1 MRKSEANMLLEHL
14 EDTYEGS
21 LKLEVWNLEG
31 RGHPF
36 NLPGLEHP
44 YFVVGVRPEGEQGT
58 VPVRQENHEESEQ
71 IVVWNTEGK
80 RMSVKS
86 VKARKLTS
94 QLKLEESDV
103 YIYDTRRREFV
114 PAEKFRLP
122 PNPS

>member
-14 EDTYEGS
+14 KDTYEGP
-21 LKLEVWNLEG
+21 LKLEVWDLQG

-36 NLPGLEHP
+36 NLPQLEHP
-44 YFVVGVRPEGEQGT
+44 YFVVGVRPEEDQGT
-58 VPVRQENHEESEQ
+58 VPMKTEEQSEQ
-71 IVVWNTEGK
+71 IVVWNADGK

-86 VKARKLTS
+86 VQARKLTA
-94 QLKLEESDV
+94 QLEISESDL

-122 PNPS
+122 PHPS

>member
-14 EDTYEGS
+14 KESYEGS

-36 NLPGLEHP
+36 NLPQMEHP
-44 YFVVGVRPEGEQGT
+44 FFVVGVRPEDEEGT
-58 VPVRQENHEESEQ
+58 VPVRKKETEKSEQ

-86 VKARKLTS
+86 VQARKLTS
-94 QLKLEESDV
+94 QLKIEESDI

>member
-14 EDTYEGS
+14 KDTYEGP

-36 NLPGLEHP
+36 NLPGMEHP
-44 YFVVGVRPEGEQGT
+44 FFVVGVRPEDEEGT
-58 VPVRQENHEESEQ
+58 VPVKKKTAEQSEQ
-71 IVVWNTEGK
+71 IVVWNTKGK

-86 VKARKLTS
+86 VQARKLTS
-94 QLKLEESDV
+94 QLKIEESDI